1 MAVSGEATVGHIIG
15 FLRLDADQ
23 YFRTL
28 EEADAAA
35 SKLGKRKVDIKATA
49 KTAAARAELDSLG
62 RSVDKVDGAQ
72 KRAAKSS
79 DKLGAANQ
87 RNGRHMR
94 ALVVTALA
102 LGPALGPLVGTTI
115 GLAGAL
121 GSMGAAGIVAVLG
134 IKREI
139 EQGTTLGLA
148 FSSAIADL
156 KGEFRGLEGTAANA
170 ALAPFNDIVREV
182 TARMPFLNKS
192 VNTFTNLLGSGS
204 TNALTGIID
213 SLHTMEPLLVSA
225 GIWVDKLLAKF
236 ASVAAGG
243 GLKAFTDYARST
255 LPLVTDTLE
264 NLVVAVVDLVRA
276 FAPMGAGVL
285 AVLNDV
291 SQLIAGLPVGVL
303 TAMASAASA
312 GFLGFQAWRGIT
324 SIVNGVV
331 GALKFMNT
339 EMVVSAGLARGL
351 SFATAAVS
359 VAIGAAVFLYA
370 KHAEA
375 ARQDQVA
382 VDGMTDALVASNGA
396 ITESIRLGKAK
407 ELQDAGWGKIAADN
421 GIGLDLL
428 TTAFLGNGDAVDFV
442 TRKLLENQGVN
453 TMVGNGAFE
462 VAGSIHQ
469 QTAAFGQLGGAQDVV
484 TGKGALLVNAMKAS
498 NGQMAQATVNSKE
511 LIGAQRETAASVDAT
526 LTAVDRSMVVWDK
539 AGAQYGITGA
549 ALKTFEDGQRD
560 AAAQADNARAKM
572 ILESDAAGILKGELD
587 KLNGK
592 TLNAAEAQNRFDS
605 ALVNMS
611 DHTTKT
617 GKKVV
622 LTTKNIHGMS
632 AASVAIRGDLLGQ
645 VRDMQALAEANGDL
659 SGKTAGSIARLK
671 DLRQQIIDNAVAHGH
686 DRKAVTDYINSIFKI
701 PKKVP
706 PTKLE
711 VDKAAADAKLVAL
724 QKKLGLV
731 KPIKSIRVVAET
743 KTALESLNILK
754 TVITSLDGKV
764 INITTRYATE
774 GTKPDGGQSLVGG
787 ILADGGAP
795 VGLAPSQ
802 PAYRPSAREVK
813 NSANGNIFKAF
824 ANGGVESHIAQ
835 MAPAG
840 AMRLWAEPETG
851 GESYI
856 PHAKS
861 KRARSLEIWEE
872 TGRILGAKQRTNTM
886 NVTHNGPIIANSP
899 AEYAEDIERH
909 NAIRGY

>member
-1 MAVSGEATVGHIIG
+1 
-15 FLRLDADQ
+15 
-23 YFRTL
+23 
-28 EEADAAA
+28 
-35 SKLGKRKVDIKATA
+35 
-49 KTAAARAELDSLG
+49 
-62 RSVDKVDGAQ
+62 
-72 KRAAKSS
+72 
-79 DKLGAANQ
+79 
-87 RNGRHMR
+87 
-94 ALVVTALA
+94 
-102 LGPALGPLVGTTI
+102 
-115 GLAGAL
+115 
-121 GSMGAAGIVAVLG
+121 
-134 IKREI
+134 
-139 EQGTTLGLA
+139 
-148 FSSAIADL
+148 
-156 KGEFRGLEGTAANA
+156 
-170 ALAPFNDIVREV
+170 
-182 TARMPFLNKS
+182 
-192 VNTFTNLLGSGS
+192 
-204 TNALTGIID
+204 
-213 SLHTMEPLLVSA
+213 
-225 GIWVDKLLAKF
+225 
-236 ASVAAGG
+236 
-243 GLKAFTDYARST
+243 
-255 LPLVTDTLE
+255 
-264 NLVVAVVDLVRA
+264 
-276 FAPMGAGVL
+276 
-285 AVLNDV
+285 
-291 SQLIAGLPVGVL
+291 
-303 TAMASAASA
+303 
-312 GFLGFQAWRGIT
+312 
-324 SIVNGVV
+324 
-331 GALKFMNT
+331 
-339 EMVVSAGLARGL
+339 
-351 SFATAAVS
+351 
-359 VAIGAAVFLYA
+359 
-370 KHAEA
+370 
-375 ARQDQVA
+375 
-382 VDGMTDALVASNGA
+382 
-396 ITESIRLGKAK
+396 
-407 ELQDAGWGKIAADN
+407 
-421 GIGLDLL
+421 
-428 TTAFLGNGDAVDFV
+428 
-442 TRKLLENQGVN
+442 
-453 TMVGNGAFE
+453 
-462 VAGSIHQ
+462 
-469 QTAAFGQLGGAQDVV
+469 
-484 TGKGALLVNAMKAS
+484 
-498 NGQMAQATVNSKE
+498 
-511 LIGAQRETAASVDAT
+511 
-526 LTAVDRSMVVWDK
+526 
-539 AGAQYGITGA
+539 
-549 ALKTFEDGQRD
+549 
-560 AAAQADNARAKM
+560 
-572 ILESDAAGILKGELD
+572 
-587 KLNGK
+587 
-592 TLNAAEAQNRFDS
+592 
-605 ALVNMS
+605 VNMS